1 MDRPARSRLAPRLL
15 LVVAVLACVFGWG
28 HSFASAA
35 SATDHVSQ
43 RPAMA
48 EQVVLKAEPGHAQ
61 AGHAESG
68 HAESGHAESGGA
80 ESGHATDDASHGST
94 HDSTHDHSVA
104 CMASSATTAFGAV
117 AAPVAAALV
126 SVAAPAQVQVFE
138 AAPPV
143 EAHRAPSI
151 ATLCVLRT

>member
-28 HSFASAA
+28 HSFGSAA

-43 RPAMA
+43 RPALA
-48 EQVVLKAEPGHAQ
+48 EQVVLKAESGHAQ
-61 AGHAESG
+61 AGHTESGQAESG
-68 HAESGHAESGGA
+68 HAESGHA
-80 ESGHATDDASHGST
+80 TNDASHGST